1 MVEGLQEPLKPLC
14 VVDLDGTLLTGN
26 SMKQLMCWLPAEL
39 WRKGRIL
46 GAAEALLW
54 IGLRAA
60 KTISHRRMK
69 WHLGKIAHRALSKDD
84 WQRFAS
90 TALLPMLDPKVA
102 DHLNSMRQKGAI
114 VCIASA
120 AMEDYVEPIRI
131 QLGYEH
137 QLSTPHT
144 DRFADYTEVRGCRK
158 LETILKLSTDNSL
171 VVCEFLTDHADDL
184 PTAMEFPDITLLVNP
199 QPSSL
204 LRFNEAGITRRL

>member
-14 VVDLDGTLLTGN
+14 VVDLDGTLLTCN
-26 SMKQLMCWLPAEL
+26 SMKQLMRWLPSEL
-39 WRKGRIL
+39 WRKRRIL
-46 GAAEALLW
+46 SAAEALWW
-54 IGLRAA
+54 IGLRATKA
-60 KTISHRRMK
+60 ISHRRMK
-69 WHLGKIAHRALSKDD
+69 WHLGKIARRALSKDD

-90 TALLPMLDPKVA
+90 TTLLPMLDPKVA
-102 DHLNSMRQKGAI
+102 DHIKNMRQKGAL

-120 AMEDYVEPIRI
+120 AMEDYVEPIRS

-137 QLSTPHT
+137 QLSTPHSG
-144 DRFADYTEVRGCRK
+144 RFADYTEIRGYRK

-184 PTAMEFPDITLLVNP
+184 PTAMAYPDITLLVNP

-204 LRFNEAGITRRL
+204 LRFTEAGITRRL